1 MPTNAAGRVRFTLLA
16 TMVLQARVSHS
27 QCVTQACGGETRHE
41 SGRISVLARLVS
53 QVLVGRLSG
62 GIRAL
67 RIEMRLGS
75 FGACVCITGTMAKQ
89 LHVYRF
95 ADQHCAKTAH
105 SHDLHGHSARL
116 APKLKG
122 TPRIRLVCLR
132 VPFIVHS
139 KR

>member
-75 FGACVCITGTMAKQ
+75 FGL
-89 LHVYRF
+89 LHCRGNRRGWNSCNV
-95 ADQHCAKTAH
+95 Q
-105 SHDLHGHSARL
+105 RL
-116 APKLKG
+116 
-122 TPRIRLVCLR
+122 RLE
-132 VPFIVHS
+132 
-139 KR
+139 